1 MPFIKLEKFFS
12 SLWRVFCQEFF
23 AQGYMR
29 NGCWILWN
37 DFFLHLLWRLY
48 GFFFLVVVNIVSYI
62 NWFLNA
68 KETLNYWY
76 KPYLVML
83 CYLLYIIDYYLQDLV
98 MNFYIYFHDKD
109 WSVVFF
115 SHTVFVWFWY
125 QNNLDL
131 ME

>member
-1 MPFIKLEKFFS
+1 MKIV
-12 SLWRVFCQEFF
+12 W
-23 AQGYMR
+23 
-29 NGCWILWN
+29 
-37 DFFLHLLWRLY
+37 FL
-48 GFFFLVVVNIVSYI
+48 FLVVVKLMSYI

-68 KETLNYWY
+68 KETLNFWY

-115 SHTVFVWFWY
+115 SHTVFIWFWY
-125 QNNLDL
+125 QNNPDL